1 MWQELIQLEE
11 RKTIEKGRTQY
22 VLWKVL
28 QLVVGDLWLINAVC
42 GLDGGDD
49 DDDNNVNF
57 LG

>member
-1 MWQELIQLEE
+1 MVGIDIA
-11 RKTIEKGRTQY
+11 RGKKTIEKGRTQY

-42 GLDGGDD
+42 GLGGGGDD
-49 DDDNNVNF
+49 DDNVNF